1 MPSRALRLEVEHASA
16 DALSDA
22 LLDAGAESVSI
33 EALDGPRA
41 VLSALFNEVSDPE
54 GALAHALERCGK
66 PPRIAY
72 TLDALQDEDWVRSS
86 QAQFAPLRVGRLWI
100 GASWHQ
106 PPNGVAQVVRIDPG
120 LAFGTG
126 SHRTTR
132 LVLEF
137 LERTMRGGERVLD
150 YGCGSGILAIAAAK
164 LGAARVDAVDVDPKA
179 IEVTRE
185 NARANAVAL
194 SACLPEALAP
204 GRYDVLVANIL
215 AQPLIVLA
223 PLIAARTERGARI
236 ALAGVLESQAEE
248 VAQAYAAHFD
258 IAIAARQEAWAL
270 IGGVRR

>member
-1 MPSRALRLEVEHASA
+1 MPSRALRLEVEHAAA

-126 SHRTTR
+126 SHPTTR

-137 LERTMRGGERVLD
+137 LDRTMCGGERVLD

-185 NARANAVAL
+185 NARANAVAV

-270 IGGVRR
+270 ISGVRR

>member
-1 MPSRALRLEVEHASA
+1 MPSRALRLEVEHAAA

-137 LERTMRGGERVLD
+137 LDRTMCGGERVLD

-185 NARANAVAL
+185 NARANAVAV

-270 IGGVRR
+270 ISGVRR

>member
-1 MPSRALRLEVEHASA
+1 MPSRALRLEVEHAAA

-54 GALAHALERCGK
+54 GALAHALERCGE

-72 TLDALQDEDWVRSS
+72 TLEALPDQDWVRSS

-106 PPNGVAQVVRIDPG
+106 PPKGVAQVVRIDPG

-126 SHRTTR
+126 SHPTTR

-137 LERTMRGGERVLD
+137 LDRTMRGGERVLD

-223 PLIAARTERGARI
+223 PLIAARTEQGAGI

-270 IGGVRR
+270 ISGVRR